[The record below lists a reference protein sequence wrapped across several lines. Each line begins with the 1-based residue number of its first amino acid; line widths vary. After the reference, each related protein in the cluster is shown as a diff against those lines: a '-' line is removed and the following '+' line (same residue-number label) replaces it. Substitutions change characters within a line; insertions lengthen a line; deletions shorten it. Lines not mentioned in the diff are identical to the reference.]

1 MNKLCCFSPLCVPV
15 AFRQTSYTNGASPAS
30 NSNQT
35 TGNQNGSTQ
44 EVWKLLLSL
53 FFPGVFP
60 RPFVGYR
67 KFNPSCDLLISF
79 PINSLDANE
88 KPRWLT
94 CVFCFTMDIFF
105 SHVCVRTWENKVCAI
120 FTLSSLCFQK
130 SALCKVKDQLNE
142 VICFKVI
149 RLWMIIVAL
158 ILLIVLIVLLSLL
171 VCASTVRCNILL
183 HVKLGCTCYVL
194 KHTVYLWA
202 TSRKNS

>member
-94 CVFCFTMDIFF
+94 CVFLFYYGYIFF
-105 SHVCVRTWENKVCAI
+105 TRLRENLGKQSVCYFHPLVIVLPEKCVVQGEGPIEWGHLLQSHQTVDDHRRSHPPHCSHRLTVTPCVRK
-120 FTLSSLCFQK
+120 
-130 SALCKVKDQLNE
+130 
-142 VICFKVI
+142 
-149 RLWMIIVAL
+149 
-158 ILLIVLIVLLSLL
+158 
-171 VCASTVRCNILL
+171 
-183 HVKLGCTCYVL
+183 
-194 KHTVYLWA
+194 
-202 TSRKNS
+202 